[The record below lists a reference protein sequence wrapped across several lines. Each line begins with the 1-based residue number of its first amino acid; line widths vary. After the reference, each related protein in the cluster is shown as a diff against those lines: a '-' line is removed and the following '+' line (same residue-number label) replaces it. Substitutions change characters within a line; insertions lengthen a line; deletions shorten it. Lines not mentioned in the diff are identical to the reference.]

1 MPHQAFSMESLN
13 IAMLLLLISGPIK
26 IGSIVLH
33 RRLSIIEPW
42 KDSLS
47 ISISLMPNLV
57 FGLVLADILKNKMN
71 LSVPIYGGLVI
82 YTLSVTVLTPI
93 LLKLI
98 GQNKDIEAVVSAEPL
113 VLPVESR
120 ES

>member
-1 MPHQAFSMESLN
+1 
-13 IAMLLLLISGPIK
+13 
-26 IGSIVLH
+26 
-33 RRLSIIEPW
+33 
-42 KDSLS
+42 
-47 ISISLMPNLV
+47 MPNLV

-98 GQNKDIEAVVSAEPL
+98 GQNKDIEAAVSAEPL

-120 ES
+120 EN